1 MSRVTRVESVG
12 YRSVCKSGGRGAASR
27 VIEVLLVGSRS
38 LCQAGKSGGD
48 RRVKLQHMYIVEF

>member
-1 MSRVTRVESVG
+1 MCE
-12 YRSVCKSGGRGAASR
+12 SGGRGAASR

-48 RRVKLQHMYIVEF
+48 RRVKLQHMYMVEF